1 MILKDFY
8 KIKNKEKSED
18 QNVFYFEI
26 EINKDHPIFEG
37 HFPDNPVM
45 PGVCMMQIIK
55 EITEDIVGTKLFMEK
70 CSNVKFMAVINPRI
84 NSILNLE
91 IKIFEENS
99 KVIVKNTTNFE
110 DTLAL
115 KLTAQYK
122 KQKKKIK

>member
-8 KIKNKEKSED
+8 KINSKEKTED
-18 QNVFYFEI
+18 QNTFSFEI

-91 IKIFEENS
+91 IKIFEEDS

>member
-1 MILKDFY
+1 MILKNFY
-8 KIKNKEKSED
+8 KIKSKVKTEG
-18 QNVFYFEI
+18 QNVFSFEI

-91 IKIFEENS
+91 IKIFDENS

>member
-1 MILKDFY
+1 MILKNFY
-8 KIKNKEKSED
+8 KIKSKVKTEG
-18 QNVFYFEI
+18 QNVFSFEI

>member
-1 MILKDFY
+1 
-8 KIKNKEKSED
+8 
-18 QNVFYFEI
+18 
-26 EINKDHPIFEG
+26 
-37 HFPDNPVM
+37 
-45 PGVCMMQIIK
+45 MMQIIK
-55 EITEDIVGTKLFMEK
+55 EITEEIVGAKLFMEK

-91 IKIFEENS
+91 IKIFEEDS

>member
-1 MILKDFY
+1 MILKNFY
-8 KIKNKEKSED
+8 KINSKVKTEG
-18 QNVFYFEI
+18 QNVFSFEI

>member
-8 KIKNKEKSED
+8 KINSKGKTKN
-18 QNVFYFEI
+18 QNTFSFEI

-55 EITEDIVGTKLFMEK
+55 EITEDIVGAKLFMEK

-91 IKIFEENS
+91 IKIFEEDS

>member
-1 MILKDFY
+1 MILKNFY
-8 KIKNKEKSED
+8 KINSKEKTED
-18 QNVFYFEI
+18 QNTFSFEI

-55 EITEDIVGTKLFMEK
+55 EITEEIVGAKLFMEK

-91 IKIFEENS
+91 IKLFEENS

>member
-1 MILKDFY
+1 MILKNFY
-8 KIKNKEKSED
+8 KINSKEKTED
-18 QNVFYFEI
+18 ENTFSFEI

-91 IKIFEENS
+91 IKIFDENS

>member
-1 MILKDFY
+1 MILKNFY
-8 KIKNKEKSED
+8 KINSKEKTED
-18 QNVFYFEI
+18 QNTFSFEI

-70 CSNVKFMAVINPRI
+70 CSNVKFMAVINPRK